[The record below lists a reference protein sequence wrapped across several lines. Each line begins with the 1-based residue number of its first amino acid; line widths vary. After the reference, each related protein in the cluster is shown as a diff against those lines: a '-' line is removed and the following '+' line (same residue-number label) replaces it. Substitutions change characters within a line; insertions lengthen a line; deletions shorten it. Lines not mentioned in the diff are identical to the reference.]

1 MGCIVACIYRITHRE
16 EPIAPSF
23 PRTLVLL
30 AILIAMVTQVIGG
43 NIARAF
49 SITGVLAIVRFR
61 TVVRDTQD
69 TAFVIFAVVVGMA
82 AGADLLWVAVIGST
96 VIAVAILI
104 FRPRRHVTGWSEE
117 ECDLT
122 LRVPLGTDPEILLGP
137 VFKRYVQNFEI
148 RAVGT
153 AQKGA
158 SLEVNYRL
166 RLRSGARPFDLI
178 SELNKVEGVQGV
190 DLSRAEES

>member
-1 MGCIVACIYRITHRE
+1 MPEWLQQSFHDPAAGSLTTLVWRTVAAFLMGCIVAGIYRITHRE

-82 AGADLLWVAVIGST
+82 AGADL
-96 VIAVAILI
+96 
-104 FRPRRHVTGWSEE
+104 
-117 ECDLT
+117 
-122 LRVPLGTDPEILLGP
+122 
-137 VFKRYVQNFEI
+137 
-148 RAVGT
+148 
-153 AQKGA
+153 
-158 SLEVNYRL
+158 
-166 RLRSGARPFDLI
+166 
-178 SELNKVEGVQGV
+178 
-190 DLSRAEES
+190 